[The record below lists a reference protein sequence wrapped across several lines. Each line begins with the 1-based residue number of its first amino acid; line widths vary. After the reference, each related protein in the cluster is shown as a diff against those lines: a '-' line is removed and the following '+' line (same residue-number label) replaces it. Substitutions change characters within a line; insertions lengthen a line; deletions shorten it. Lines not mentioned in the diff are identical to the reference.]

1 MTAEGHNV
9 DANLL
14 SIGKD
19 HGHYFVK
26 KTFGKP
32 VYCHHCCD
40 KIWGMLSQGYA
51 CEICNFVCHDK
62 CLKTVVSYCSGVA
75 LQLIKNPVA
84 HTWCEPQHIK
94 RHFCC
99 VCRKKTDDTLSQE
112 CEVCEYYVHLECQDL
127 AVSDCRE
134 AATFVPSLDKVSHK
148 QYHHMREGNIPRDSK
163 CVVCKKS
170 CHSPECFTGMRCE
183 WCNITAHAVCFRQVA
198 QDCDF
203 GPFRKIMLPPNSVT
217 IPRTELPMEQLLNIH
232 STYSGTDG
240 ARKVSSPSRLSPDDP
255 TCSGEEKERD
265 DHEWMRIYDGNN
277 SLRNQIFRTASVPK
291 TATVDQIRDIAMRR
305 FHIYDSPDN
314 YYVTQAPFE
323 PGDEEEPLEDPIPL
337 RNVKRPEGKRA
348 QIFLRYRDD
357 PDKARVKVY
366 GGWLRI
372 PVTFT
377 ELLVTKDTD
386 VQTVLSEALVNFGL
400 DGTTWNKY
408 NLIEVSLERGVAERT
423 ANPQE
428 NMLQLVRN
436 LRKDSLRRY
445 HVVRFYIQEK
455 EDPHDHAVF
464 VGNLPPSLAQRQY
477 ERILLKLLGA
487 KEKPFTAIGPIYF
500 EYGSLIITF
509 NTPKAASA
517 AVQKLQNGTYEEK
530 KLIVLCL
537 PNVQVHMLPP
547 DVEPLLVLVNVKSGG
562 CQGTE
567 LITAFRRLLN
577 PFQVFDVLKGGPLVG
592 LYVFRNIPKYRIL
605 AAGGD
610 GTIGWVLQCLD
621 IAKQD
626 AACFSPPCAI
636 VPLGTGND
644 LARVLRWGGGY
655 TGEENPVDILKDV
668 IEAEEVRLDRWAVVF
683 HEEERS
689 QPPTSSGAEPANDT
703 DQMMNNPEDQ
713 TSMIIMNNYFGIGI
727 DADVCLQFHNKRDAN
742 PEKFQSRLFNKTQY
756 VKIGLQ
762 KAFFERNCKDLWR
775 RVELEVDGRPVE
787 LPTCEGI
794 IVLNL
799 LSWGSGANPWGT
811 AKEEA
816 GFQKPTHFD
825 GLLEVVGIPDVSRLG
840 LIQSKLAAGIRI
852 AQGGS
857 IKITTRDD
865 WPVQVDGEPHI
876 QPPGTITIL
885 KSALKAKMLKKAKK
899 SRRGGATAAASG
911 AGPNSPQNVRA
922 VHSEGSNSS
931 YSHQTP
937 HLGIGEQMSHG
948 KSTPEELHHAAEDEE
963 TDAFL

>member
-1 MTAEGHNV
+1 MAAEGHNV
-9 DANLL
+9 DANLAPSSSL
-14 SIGKD
+14 GRE

-32 VYCHHCCD
+32 TYCHHCCD

-84 HTWCEPQHIK
+84 HTWSAPQHIK

-99 VCRKKTDDTLSQE
+99 VCRKKTDDVLSVE
-112 CEVCEYYVHLECQDL
+112 CEVCEYFVHVECKDL

-148 QYHHMREGNIPRDSK
+148 QQVHHMREGNLPRDSK
-163 CVVCKKS
+163 CVVCKKN
-170 CHSPECFTGMRCE
+170 CHSMECFTGMRCG
-183 WCNITAHAVCFRQVA
+183 WCNITAHAICYRQVKKE
-198 QDCDF
+198 CDF
-203 GPFRKIMLPPNSVT
+203 GQLRKIMLPPNSVT
-217 IPRTELPMEQLLNIH
+217 IPL
-232 STYSGTDG
+232 
-240 ARKVSSPSRLSPDDP
+240 SSPSRITAEQEAQMASYSDH
-255 TCSGEEKERD
+255 EKESD
-265 DHEWMRIYDGNN
+265 DHEILRIYDGNN
-277 SLRNQIFRTASVPK
+277 SLRSQVFRTVSVPK
-291 TATVDQIRDIAMRR
+291 TATVAEIRDIAMRR
-305 FHIYDSPDN
+305 FHISDNSEN
-314 YYVTQAPFE
+314 YYVTQAPHE
-323 PGDEEEPLEDPIPL
+323 PTDEEEPLEDPIPL

-348 QIFLRYRDD
+348 QLFLRYKDD
-357 PDKARVKVY
+357 PEKATVKVY

-377 ELLVTKDTD
+377 EITVTKKTV
-386 VQTVLSEALVNFGL
+386 VQDLLFEALENFGM
-400 DGTTWNKY
+400 DGSSWNKY
-408 NLIEVSLERGVAERT
+408 NLVEVSLERGVAERSC
-423 ANPQE
+423 NPQE
-428 NMLQLVRN
+428 HMLQLVRN

-445 HVVRFYIQEK
+445 YVVRFYVQEK

-464 VGNLPPSLAQRQY
+464 VGNMPPSLAQRQY

-500 EYGSLIITF
+500 EYGSLVITF
-509 NTPKAASA
+509 NTPKAATA
-517 AVQKLQNGTYEEK
+517 AVQRLQNAVYEDK

-537 PNVQVHMLPP
+537 PNVQSHMIPA

-567 LITAFRRLLN
+567 LISAFRRFLN

-626 AACFSPPCAI
+626 AACFSPPCGI

-655 TGEENPVDILKDV
+655 TGEENPADILKDI

-689 QPPTSSGAEPANDT
+689 QPPTTSAGVETNT
-703 DQMMNNPEDQ
+703 ETEQMMNNPEDQ

-727 DADVCLQFHNKRDAN
+727 DADVCLRFHNKRDAN
-742 PEKFQSRLFNKTQY
+742 PEKFSSRLINKTVY
-756 VKIGLQ
+756 VKIGLR
-762 KAFFERNCKDLWR
+762 KAFFERNCKDLWKR
-775 RVELEVDGRPVE
+775 IEVEVDGKPIE
-787 LPTCEGI
+787 LPSCEGI
-794 IVLNL
+794 IILNL
-799 LSWGSGANPWGT
+799 MSWGSGANPWGT

-816 GFQKPTHFD
+816 GFQKPTHYD
-825 GLLEVVGIPDVSRLG
+825 GLLEIVGITDVSRLG

-857 IKITTRDD
+857 IKITTRDE
-865 WPVQVDGEPHI
+865 WPVQVDGEPHV

-899 SRRGGATAAASG
+899 SRRNATGAV
-911 AGPNSPQNVRA
+911 QQVRA
-922 VHSEGSNSS
+922 VQSEGSPAS
-931 YSHQTP
+931 YGHQTT
-937 HLGIGEQMSHG
+937 HLGIDIQMVHG
-948 KSTPEELHHAAEDEE
+948 KSTPDELHHTDDEE
-963 TDAFL
+963 PDAFL